1 MNPDG
6 QLVAHSAG
14 GDEDGRLFAEQ
25 SRDPGF
31 EGRDG
36 RVFADHVVADF
47 GLGHGGAH
55 GERGPGHGI
64 AAKIDRAG
72 PTWVFIAGV
81 SGENGA
87 EAIITGSRTPDNGSE
102 HGWQLTLKIQRID
115 TRQPDAAK
123 AIEALRA
130 KLAPSGDVVSEA
142 GRKKTIEV
150 FGEPLSP
157 TDVVARICGD
167 VRKRGLAAVLEYTAK
182 LDGVELTADTLRV
195 PASELAA
202 AHAAAD
208 RKFFQTVRRIREN
221 ILRFQTAILHRDVE
235 VATPNGGYLRQ
246 RYLPLAR
253 VGICVPGGAAAYPS
267 TVLMTAVPAQAAGVR
282 EIAVVAPP
290 TKFGS
295 YNRELLATCHE
306 LGIPEVY
313 RMGGRRRWRR
323 SRMVWTDVAGGPLA
337 KVDKIVGPGN
347 LFVALA
353 KKLVFGDVGID
364 SIAGPSEVIVIAD
377 DTTPAAFV
385 AADLIAQAE
394 HAPGSSVLITWSR
407 KLIEAIATELD
418 KQLSKL
424 DRGDL
429 ARQSLESFGA
439 LILVRDRDE
448 AAQLANTLATEHL
461 HLACEDAEE
470 LLTKIRC
477 AGAVFVGPFSPV
489 ALGDYVAGP
498 SHVLPTGATARF
510 ASGLSANDFLRSN
523 SVIHFTREG
532 LNAVAEDVVRMADV
546 EGLTAHAASVV
557 VRASKPNL

>member
-1 MNPDG
+1 
-6 QLVAHSAG
+6 
-14 GDEDGRLFAEQ
+14 
-25 SRDPGF
+25 
-31 EGRDG
+31 
-36 RVFADHVVADF
+36 
-47 GLGHGGAH
+47 
-55 GERGPGHGI
+55 
-64 AAKIDRAG
+64 
-72 PTWVFIAGV
+72 
-81 SGENGA
+81 
-87 EAIITGSRTPDNGSE
+87 
-102 HGWQLTLKIQRID
+102 LTLKIQRID

-182 LDGVELTADTLRV
+182 IDGVDLTADTLRV
-195 PASELAA
+195 SASELEA

-221 ILRFQTAILHRDVE
+221 VLGFQKAILHRDVE

-306 LGIPEVY
+306 LGITEVY
-313 RMGGRRRWRR
+313 RMGGAQA
-323 SRMVWTDVAGGPLA
+323 VAALAYGLEDVAGSSLA

-353 KKLVFGDVGID
+353 KKLVFGEVGID

-394 HAPGSSVLITWSR
+394 HAPGSSILITWSR

-418 KQLSKL
+418 EQLSRL

-439 LILVRDRDE
+439 LILVRNRNE
-448 AAQLANTLATEHL
+448 AAQLADALATEHL
-461 HLACEDAEE
+461 HLVCEDAEE

-523 SVIHFTREG
+523 SVIHVTREG
-532 LNAVAEDVVRMADV
+532 LNAVTEDVVRVADV
-546 EGLTAHAASVV
+546 EGLTAHSASVV